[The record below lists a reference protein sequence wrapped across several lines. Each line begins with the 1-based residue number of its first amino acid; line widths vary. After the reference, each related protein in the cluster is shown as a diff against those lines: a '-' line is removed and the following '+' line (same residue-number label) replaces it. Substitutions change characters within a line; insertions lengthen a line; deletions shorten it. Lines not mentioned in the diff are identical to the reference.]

1 MASDESLQFL
11 EHLRRNDHLAK
22 TAASGGQPI
31 EQGAALRPQSK
42 LWELTSLSAGD
53 FADEAAR
60 FAGLTRVTLQE
71 LLSAP
76 ALNEAFS
83 QRFLREMTV
92 FPYQTADGRAALAV
106 ADPTD
111 RAAQRAA
118 EIVLR
123 RDVTITVASVEDL
136 SVVLDR
142 RLGEDSAE
150 PADAA
155 GGLVL
160 REDDIESLRDLAS
173 GAPVVRAVNDLLEK
187 AVELRASDIHIEP
200 FQTGLVVRMRVDGL
214 LRPVAAPAGVLPQAL
229 ISRIKIVANLN
240 IAERRLPQD
249 GAARLRVGRTDI
261 DIRVAIMP
269 MQHGE
274 SAVVRI
280 LPKDRNLLVVDRL
293 GFSPADEVK
302 LRRLLKLP
310 HGMIVVTGPTGSG
323 KTTTL
328 ATVLSILNEP
338 GRKILTV
345 EDPVEYDIPGVNQA
359 QVKPAIGLTFAAA
372 LRSFVRQDPDVIMV
386 GEIRDNETAHV
397 AIHAALTGHLV
408 LTTLHTE
415 SAPAAVPRLLD
426 LGVEGYLLRSTLRA
440 VVAQRLVRHLC
451 ERCKTPKTLTDAD
464 IAEDPRLAE
473 LGFRAGEVLQSP
485 CGCER
490 CSGTGYRG
498 RLGVFEMLEMTDEIR
513 SLIGERTDGHKIDE
527 AAIRAGMTTMI
538 GRRHREMPRR
548 PDIAGGTASR
558 HHGALRSDHA
568 ELPLPGP
575 DAERRGRERHA
586 LGADGRRGRPP
597 HRISPPV
604 ADRDRRG
611 QEGYG
616 REQRQ
621 FRPVR
626 PAKPG
631 GGDDVHARSCA
642 ALEGQCAAGRRARTV
657 GE

>member
-1 MASDESLQFL
+1 MTAVGRIRAPSWKTTQRLETAMASDESLQFL

-22 TAASGGQPI
+22 SSASNGQPT

-76 ALNEAFS
+76 ALNEPFS

-92 FPYQTADGRAALAV
+92 FPYQTADGSAALAV

-123 RDVTITVASVEDL
+123 RDITITVASVEDL

-155 GGLVL
+155 GELVL
-160 REDDIESLRDLAS
+160 REDDVESLRDLAS

-249 GAARLRVGRTDI
+249 GAARLRVGRVDI

-451 ERCKTPKTLTDAD
+451 ERCKTPKTLSDAD

-498 RLGVFEMLEMTDEIR
+498 RLGVFEVLEMTDEIR

-527 AAIRAGMTTMI
+527 TAIRAGMTTMTAD
-538 GRRHREMPRR
+538 G
-548 PDIAGGTASR
+548 IAKCRAGLTSP
-558 HHGALRSDHA
+558 A
-568 ELPLPGP
+568 ELL
-575 DAERRGRERHA
+575 R
-586 LGADGRRGRPP
+586 
-597 HRISPPV
+597 V
-604 ADRDRRG
+604 TT
-611 QEGYG
+611 
-616 REQRQ
+616 
-621 FRPVR
+621 
-626 PAKPG
+626 
-631 GGDDVHARSCA
+631 AR
-642 ALEGQCAAGRRARTV
+642 
-657 GE
+657 

>member
-1 MASDESLQFL
+1 MTSDQSLQFL
-11 EHLRRNDHLAK
+11 EHLRRHDHLVK
-22 TAASGGQPI
+22 SAASNGQPV
-31 EQGAALRPQSK
+31 EQGAALRPQTK
-42 LWELTSLSAGD
+42 LWELTKLSASD

-60 FAGLTRVTLQE
+60 FAGLERVTLQE

-76 ALNEAFS
+76 ALNETFS

-92 FPYQTADGRAALAV
+92 FPFQAGDGSAALAV

-111 RAAQRAA
+111 TAAQRAA

-123 RDVTITVASVEDL
+123 RDVMIKVASVEDL

-142 RLGEDSAE
+142 RLGEDMTE
-150 PADAA
+150 PADLASQ
-155 GGLVL
+155 LL
-160 REDDIESLRDLAS
+160 PREDDIESLRDLAS

-214 LRPVAAPAGVLPQAL
+214 LRPVVAPAGVLPQAL

-249 GAARLRVGRTDI
+249 GAARLRIGRADI

-274 SAVVRI
+274 SAVIRI
-280 LPKDRNLLVVDRL
+280 LPKDRGLLMVEKL
-293 GFSPADEVK
+293 GFSPADDVK

-338 GRKILTV
+338 DRKILTV

-386 GEIRDNETAHV
+386 GEVRDNETAHV

-415 SAPAAVPRLLD
+415 SAAAAVPRLLD

-451 ERCKTPKTLTDAD
+451 ERCKTPKPLSEAEF
-464 IAEDPRLAE
+464 AEDPRLAE
-473 LGFRAGEVLQSP
+473 LGFRAGEILHVP

-498 RLGVFEMLEMTDEIR
+498 RLGVFEILELTDEIR
-513 SLIGERTDGHKIDE
+513 SLIGEKTDGHKIDQV
-527 AAIRAGMTTMI
+527 AIGSGMITMVGDGVAKCRAGLTS
-538 GRRHREMPRR
+538 P
-548 PDIAGGTASR
+548 
-558 HHGALRSDHA
+558 A
-568 ELPLPGP
+568 ELL
-575 DAERRGRERHA
+575 R
-586 LGADGRRGRPP
+586 
-597 HRISPPV
+597 V
-604 ADRDRRG
+604 TT
-611 QEGYG
+611 
-616 REQRQ
+616 
-621 FRPVR
+621 
-626 PAKPG
+626 
-631 GGDDVHARSCA
+631 AR
-642 ALEGQCAAGRRARTV
+642 
-657 GE
+657 